1 MKSNVSVSSNPAS
14 IRLIYNRSIIIAT
27 ILVSILGIIY
37 LYQTV
42 SLRQASLYLVGIL
55 AGITLYHSHFGF
67 TSAWRNFILDRRGE
81 GIRVQMLLM
90 MLGSLLF
97 LPLLIQGSFFGQSV
111 SGYVSPVGTSLLVG
125 AFIFGIGMQLGDGCA
140 SGTLYHLG
148 GGDLRSLNTL
158 IFFIVGSVLGAKDFQ
173 WWMDTPNI
181 GPVSFI
187 NDFGIWQGVVIQIIL
202 AVIVVGISIYLERKR
217 HGQLLKSYQRPNNGW
232 KVIYQ
237 GPWSLVVGAII
248 LTLVQFAIFV
258 LSGKP
263 WGITSAFALW
273 GSKVARSL
281 GVSVESWGYWQSP
294 ARVNALNGSIFSD
307 VASVL
312 DIGIILGALLA
323 GALATRFAKPI
334 QWQFPLRSII
344 GSSLGGILMGY
355 GARISFGCN
364 IGAYFSGIISFS
376 LHGWLWFA
384 AAFIGSIIG
393 VKLRPLFAYQ
403 NCVK

>member
-1 MKSNVSVSSNPAS
+1 MQTNVAVSHPAP
-14 IRLIYNRSIIIAT
+14 IRVAYNRSIIIAA
-27 ILVSILGIIY
+27 ILLPILGVVY

-42 SLRQASLYLVGIL
+42 SLRQATLYLIGLI
-55 AGITLYHSHFGF
+55 AGIALYHAHFGF
-67 TSAWRNFILDRRGE
+67 TSAWRHFILDRRGE
-81 GIRVQMLLM
+81 EIRVQMLLM
-90 MLGSLLF
+90 MLGSLIF
-97 LPLLIQGSFFGQSV
+97 LPLLIQGTFFGQSV

-148 GGDLRSLNTL
+148 GGDLRALNTL

-187 NDFGIWQGVVIQIIL
+187 NDFGIWQGLVLQIIL
-202 AVIVVGISIYLERKR
+202 AAIVVGISMYLERKR
-217 HGQLLKSYQRPNNGW
+217 HGQLLKGYQKPNKGW

-248 LTLVQFAIFV
+248 LALVQFSIFV

-281 GVSVESWGYWQSP
+281 GVSVESWGYWQTP
-294 ARVNALNGSIFSD
+294 ARVNELNGSIFSD
-307 VASVL
+307 VTSVL

-323 GALATRFAKPI
+323 AGLAIRFTKPI
-334 QWQFPLRSII
+334 QWKFPLRSII
-344 GSSLGGILMGY
+344 GSSIGGLLMGY
-355 GARISFGCN
+355 GARIAFGCN
-364 IGAYFSGIISFS
+364 IGAYFSGIVSFS

-393 VKLRPLFAYQ
+393 VKLRPLFAYS
-403 NCVK
+403 NHIK